1 MNWLRQWRIRRR
13 ERKLWAALM
22 LLSTIDDVWKELPY
36 DACTD
41 ECECLHDC
49 D

>member
-1 MNWLRQWRIRRR
+1 MNWLRQWRIRQR

-22 LLSTIDDVWKELPY
+22 LLSSMNDEWRDIP
-36 DACTD
+36 ACSD
-41 ECECLHDC
+41 NECECLHDC